1 MIRKYRL
8 LKIYLSG
15 LLASVKVIRNGNDLS
30 IREIDSYDPENNKV
44 TDRFYSVVSL
54 PFILYKKIVR
64 GKFKCLNVNYSE
76 LIYAGHTFNN
86 IKEFDFFYES
96 CSDYLEVGDRCNDL
110 NNLVFFEKGKNIKFK
125 SKNHLIVRFGMSF
138 ILFLLFLTRRIKL
151 NNTSLKYT
159 LDYTNY
165 FLFYYFNFNRNNEN
179 LPSVIVLSND
189 HTPHYLAISKVSKF
203 FSIKRI
209 YMQHGSVSEI
219 FPTLDF
225 ELSVLRDKASYD
237 IYNKLGPI
245 AGDVVRLSRAK
256 VAPKAFCHDP
266 TALFDIVIMPSSVVD
281 EIKLISLIKK
291 LKNNRHVGVVYIK
304 PHPRFKVNDVIKS
317 MVEVINQLEGDVNNK
332 VIIAGNSSV
341 ALEVKL
347 QGYDVYQCFDI
358 DDIERDYYGYV
369 TNNLI
374 AEIKLSEIDT
384 FTFCATNKDI
394 ESNLKQYSP
403 LLEGVQTV
411 ELSKFHDFI
420 SRSLSLTARHNKKI
434 QETRLKDFINKKYN
448 KEIISSLFEGL
459 CQSDALKLLSS
470 LHIDKIITYD
480 EYQLVKLYVMRKT

>member
-8 LKIYLSG
+8 LKYYVSG

-30 IREIDSYDPENNKV
+30 IREVDSYDSENNKV
-44 TDRFYSVVSL
+44 KDRFYSVLSL

-76 LIYAGHTFNN
+76 LIYAGHTINN

-96 CSDYLEVGDRCNDL
+96 CADYLETSDRCNEL

-138 ILFLLFLTRRIKL
+138 ILFLLFLTRKIKL

-159 LDYTNY
+159 LDYTIY
-165 FLFYYFNFNRNNEN
+165 FLFYYFNFNRNNGN
-179 LPSVIVLSND
+179 LPSIIVLSND
-189 HTPHYLAISKVSKF
+189 HTPHYLAISKVSKL

-219 FPTLDF
+219 FPALDF
-225 ELSVLRDKASYD
+225 ELSVLRDKVSHD

-245 AGDVVRLSRAK
+245 TGDTVRLSRDK
-256 VAPKAFCHDP
+256 NAPQAFFHDP
-266 TALFDIVIMPSSVVD
+266 NTLFDIIIMPSSVVD
-281 EIKLISLIKK
+281 EGKLISLINK
-291 LKNNRHVGVVYIK
+291 LENNFDVGAIHFK
-304 PHPRFKVNDVIKS
+304 PHPRFMVNDVINS
-317 MVEVINQLEGDVNNK
+317 MVKVVNQLEGDVNNK
-332 VIIAGNSSV
+332 IIIAGNSSV
-341 ALEVKL
+341 ALELKL

-358 DDIERDYYGYV
+358 DHIERDYYGYV

-374 AEIKLSEIDT
+374 AEIKLSEVDT
-384 FTFCATNKDI
+384 YTFYATNKDI

-420 SRSLSLTARHNKKI
+420 STSLSLTARHNKKI
-434 QETRLKDFINKKYN
+434 QGTRLKDFINKKYN

-470 LHIDKIITYD
+470 IYIDKIITYD
-480 EYQLVKLYVMRKT
+480 EYQLVKLYVMRKV